1 MAINAEPGDWA
12 QAEGATGAGRAPRLI
27 AALFGGL
34 SDPLGALA
42 RARAQLFL
50 WMPVALGVGVGA
62 YFSLG
67 VEPGWSIY
75 LTALTICAVSLTLW
89 LRGAAWFRLP
99 AALIALSALGLMLAG
114 LRAHLVAAPVLQY
127 RYYGPVSGRIVKID
141 RARSD
146 LIRLTLD
153 RVRIDR
159 IPPAK
164 TPARVRVTLH
174 GDQSQFSPEPG
185 TQVMLTA
192 NLSPPPPP
200 AAPQDYDFR
209 RTAWFDRLGAIGY
222 TRAPVMRVAPPDPG
236 DWAMAAHRARMRLSA
251 AIQSR
256 IAGQPGAVAAAL
268 MTGDRSGLSEATRE
282 VMRRS
287 SLAHLIAISG
297 LHMGMLA
304 GFVFG
309 LVRYGLALAGR
320 PALIWPTKKLAA
332 IAALIAASAYLW
344 LAGPA
349 VSTQRA
355 WIMVS
360 IMLLAV
366 LFDRRALS
374 LRTVALAATLLMIWQ
389 PESLTEPGFQM
400 SFAATTALIVALGPW
415 TRAARHLPRLL
426 RPVLMLVAT
435 SLIAGAATAP
445 IVAAQFHRLSE
456 YGVLANLFAVPAMGL
471 VIMPMGVLA
480 ALLVP
485 LGLSGPAL
493 WAMGQGTA
501 WILRVAEGVSG
512 LDGSV
517 LAIVQP
523 GPWVIP
529 LIALGALG
537 AILTRGA
544 GRSASIG
551 LILLCGALWLRAG
564 AERPALLIAPEAQ
577 QVGLMTSQ
585 GRALSK
591 PGAGFISERWLAA
604 DGDPASLEEAAARSA
619 FSGPRGA
626 RIAQFRRAPLAH
638 LTGKSAKEALPAI
651 CAKGGIVV
659 ISSKIEAPTG
669 PCDLWDAARLREA
682 GAVGFSATGEV
693 TTTAQIKG
701 RRLWTRP

>member
-12 QAEGATGAGRAPRLI
+12 LPEGAKGAGRSSRLI
-27 AALFGGL
+27 AALFAGL
-34 SDPLGALA
+34 SDPLGALV

-50 WMPVALGVGVGA
+50 WMPVALGGGVGA
-62 YFSLG
+62 YFTLK
-67 VEPGWSIY
+67 VEPGWLIY
-75 LTALTICAVSLTLW
+75 LTALAICAISLTLW
-89 LRGAAWFRLP
+89 LRGAVWFRLP
-99 AALIALSALGLMLAG
+99 AALIALAALGLLLAG

-127 RYYGPVSGRIVKID
+127 RYYGPVAGRIVKID

-153 RVRIDR
+153 QVRIDR
-159 IPPAK
+159 VAPGN

-174 GDQSQFSPEPG
+174 GDQSEFTPEPG
-185 TQVMLTA
+185 AQVMLTA

-200 AAPQDYDFR
+200 AAPRDYDFR

-236 DWAMAAHRARMRLSA
+236 DWAMAAHRARMRLST
-251 AIQSR
+251 AIQAR

-268 MTGDRSGLSEATRE
+268 MTGDRSGLSEASRE
-282 VMRRS
+282 AMRRS
-287 SLAHLIAISG
+287 GLAHLIAISG
-297 LHMGMLA
+297 LHMGILA

-374 LRTVALAATLLMIWQ
+374 LRTVALAATLLLIWQ
-389 PESLTEPGFQM
+389 PESLTAPGFQM
-400 SFAATTALIVALGPW
+400 SFAATTALIVMLGPW
-415 TRAARHLPRLL
+415 TRAARYLPRLL
-426 RPVLMLVAT
+426 RPALMLVAT

-480 ALLVP
+480 ALLAP
-485 LGLSGPAL
+485 FGLSGPAL
-493 WAMGQGTA
+493 WAVGQGTA
-501 WILRVAEGVSG
+501 WILRVARWVSD

-523 GPWVIP
+523 GPYVLP

-537 AILTRGA
+537 LILTRGA
-544 GRSASIG
+544 GRTASIG
-551 LILLCGALWLRAG
+551 LIATACVFWLRADD
-564 AERPALLIAPEAQ
+564 ERPALLIAPEGR
-577 QVGLMTSQ
+577 QVGVMTPL

-591 PGAGFISERWLAA
+591 PGAGFISDRWLAA
-604 DGDPASLEEAAARSA
+604 DGDAATLEVAAARPA

-626 RIAQFRRAPLAH
+626 RIAQFRGAQLAH
-638 LTGKSAKEALPAI
+638 FTGKAVQDALPAV

-659 ISSKIEAPTG
+659 TSAKFDSATG
-669 PCDLWDAARLREA
+669 PCDLWDAQRQRGT
-682 GAVGFSATGEV
+682 GAVAISAAGEI
-693 TTTAQIKG
+693 TTTAQVKG

>member
-1 MAINAEPGDWA
+1 
-12 QAEGATGAGRAPRLI
+12 
-27 AALFGGL
+27 
-34 SDPLGALA
+34 
-42 RARAQLFL
+42 
-50 WMPVALGVGVGA
+50 
-62 YFSLG
+62 
-67 VEPGWSIY
+67 
-75 LTALTICAVSLTLW
+75 
-89 LRGAAWFRLP
+89 
-99 AALIALSALGLMLAG
+99 
-114 LRAHLVAAPVLQY
+114 
-127 RYYGPVSGRIVKID
+127 
-141 RARSD
+141 
-146 LIRLTLD
+146 
-153 RVRIDR
+153 
-159 IPPAK
+159 
-164 TPARVRVTLH
+164 
-174 GDQSQFSPEPG
+174 
-185 TQVMLTA
+185 
-192 NLSPPPPP
+192 
-200 AAPQDYDFR
+200 
-209 RTAWFDRLGAIGY
+209 
-222 TRAPVMRVAPPDPG
+222 
-236 DWAMAAHRARMRLSA
+236 
-251 AIQSR
+251 
-256 IAGQPGAVAAAL
+256 

-332 IAALIAASAYLW
+332 IAALIAASGYLW

-366 LFDRRALS
+366 LADRRALS
-374 LRTVALAATLLMIWQ
+374 LRTVALAASLLLIWR

-435 SLIAGAATAP
+435 SLIAGGATAP

-480 ALLVP
+480 ALLAP
-485 LGLSGPAL
+485 LGLAGPAL

-501 WILRVAEGVSG
+501 WILRVAEWVSG

-544 GRSASIG
+544 GRSASVG
-551 LILLCGALWLRAG
+551 LILLGGALWLRAG

-591 PGAGFISERWLAA
+591 PSAGFISERWLAA
-604 DGDPASLEEAAARSA
+604 DGDPASLEEAAARPA

-626 RIAQFRRAPLAH
+626 RIAQFKRAPLAH

-651 CAKGGIVV
+651 CAKGGFVV
-659 ISSKIEAPTG
+659 ISTRVETPTG
-669 PCDLWDAARLREA
+669 PCDLWDAARLRDT
-682 GAVGFSATGEV
+682 GAVAISATGEV
-693 TTTAQIKG
+693 TTTAQVKG